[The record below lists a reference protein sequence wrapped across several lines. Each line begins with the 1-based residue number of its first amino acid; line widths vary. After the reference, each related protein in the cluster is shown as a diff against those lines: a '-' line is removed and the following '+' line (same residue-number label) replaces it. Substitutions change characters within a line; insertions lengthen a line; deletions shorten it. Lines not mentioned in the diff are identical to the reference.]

1 MADIVAM
8 IEVEDNCDPDPQV
21 VLASI
26 VSDESPDSLGDGSTD
41 PDVDADIGT
50 DDRDFRLRSE
60 RAGGGDG
67 RTYAITYTATDF
79 SDNSASVTVFVDVPH
94 DQDGSALCSVGF
106 NPAGT
111 GLMRVNDAFVLVIP
125 SRQGVYGV
133 DEAGNTVLI
142 EQFFDATEIDI
153 SRAYVGNTLGTLLPL
168 ETREIDN
175 NGDQMDDL
183 ALFYSVED
191 AEPLVESFMPTAD
204 GDLWVAVPLDPLGLH
219 YESVNGIDYLVSDIF
234 QLGEPVPLESGA
246 SSGVDEDRP
255 EGMPEATTLHPVSPN
270 PFNRLTM
277 VRYSLKS
284 DEYVRL
290 AVYDARGALVRT
302 LEDNLVGAGYH
313 RIAWDASDKNG
324 RPVAAGVYFVR
335 FEAGDYRQ
343 NQKMMLLK

>member
-1 MADIVAM
+1 
-8 IEVEDNCDPDPQV
+8 
-21 VLASI
+21 
-26 VSDESPDSLGDGSTD
+26 
-41 PDVDADIGT
+41 
-50 DDRDFRLRSE
+50 
-60 RAGGGDG
+60 
-67 RTYAITYTATDF
+67 
-79 SDNSASVTVFVDVPH
+79 
-94 DQDGSALCSVGF
+94 
-106 NPAGT
+106 
-111 GLMRVNDAFVLVIP
+111 MRVNDAFVLVIP

-168 ETREIDN
+168 ETRVIDN

-219 YESVNGIDYLVSDIF
+219 YESGNGIGYLVSDIF

-255 EGMPEATTLHPVSPN
+255 EGMPEATVLHPVSPN
-270 PFNRLTM
+270 PFNRLTT

-335 FEAGDYRQ
+335 FEAGDCRQ